1 MEVNYVKGEKEEFEN
16 IIKDIISNET
26 VQKMKNFRQHCN
38 ISCYEH
44 CYRTAFYCYKIC
56 KKFNWDYK
64 AVARASMLH
73 DLFLYDWRV
82 KSNRKGL
89 HAFTHPKAAYDNASR
104 IFKLSKKEKDMIVK
118 HMWPLTITPPKY
130 KESYILT
137 LMDKFS
143 ATKESFEYT
152 VECVKKNQTLK
163 YTYVFLAFILMNFY
177 RKGKFVLATLLKM
190 IWL

>member
-1 MEVNYVKGEKEEFEN
+1 MEKFVIGICDDEQSDLEQIQQELYRCMNILGEK
-16 IIKDIISNET
+16 DI
-26 VQKMKNFRQHCN
+26 
-38 ISCYEH
+38 
-44 CYRTAFYCYKIC
+44 
-56 KKFNWDYK
+56 
-64 AVARASMLH
+64 
-73 DLFLYDWRV
+73 
-82 KSNRKGL
+82 
-89 HAFTHPKAAYDNASR
+89 
-104 IFKLSKKEKDMIVK
+104 IVK

>member
-1 MEVNYVKGEKEEFEN
+1 
-16 IIKDIISNET
+16 
-26 VQKMKNFRQHCN
+26 
-38 ISCYEH
+38 
-44 CYRTAFYCYKIC
+44 
-56 KKFNWDYK
+56 
-64 AVARASMLH
+64 
-73 DLFLYDWRV
+73 
-82 KSNRKGL
+82 
-89 HAFTHPKAAYDNASR
+89 
-104 IFKLSKKEKDMIVK
+104 
-118 HMWPLTITPPKY
+118 MWPLTITPPKY

>member
-104 IFKLSKKEKDMIVK
+104 IFKLSKKEKDIIVK
-118 HMWPLTITPPKY
+118 HMWPLTIIPPLCREAWIITLVDKY
-130 KESYILT
+130 VST
-137 LMDKFS
+137 L
-143 ATKESFEYT
+143 ET
-152 VECVKKNQTLK
+152 VG
-163 YTYVFLAFILMNFY
+163 I
-177 RKGKFVLATLLKM
+177 RKASDMQKIPAGH
-190 IWL
+190 